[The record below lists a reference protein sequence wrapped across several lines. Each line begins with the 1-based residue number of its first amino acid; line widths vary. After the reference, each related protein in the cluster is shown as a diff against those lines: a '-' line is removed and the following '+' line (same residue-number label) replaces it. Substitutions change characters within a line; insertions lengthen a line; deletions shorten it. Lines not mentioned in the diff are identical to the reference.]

1 MEVLLFLE
9 KGIWLGF
16 AAIGFALLFNVP
28 KRALAAIFV
37 IAALGGLTKFFMMEY
52 NVGIVLAT
60 LCGASLIG
68 FLSVLAAHQRNC
80 PPITFAIPS
89 VIPMIPGMFTYKAM
103 IAIIELT
110 EKKDPETY
118 ASIFFEGVNNGT
130 KAIFIVIALA
140 IGVAVPL
147 LITRKNT
154 VKRLHNDEEWE
165 A

>member
-1 MEVLLFLE
+1 MEILLFLE

-28 KRALAAIFV
+28 KRALASIFV
-37 IAALGGLTKFFMMEY
+37 IAALGGLTKFLLMEFE
-52 NVGIVLAT
+52 VGIILAT
-60 LCGASLIG
+60 LCGASFIG
-68 FLSVLAAHQRNC
+68 FLSILAAHKRNC

-103 IAIIELT
+103 IAIIQLT
-110 EKKDPETY
+110 DKKDPDNY
-118 ASIFFEGVNNGT
+118 ASLFFEGANNGL

-147 LITRKNT
+147 LITRKT
-154 VKRLHNDEEWE
+154 SIKRINNDEEWE